1 MSKVTKV
8 VGKISHEIAKK
19 YDLYDYEN
27 RNIVQSLDLYAHIQK
42 HISEFKSI
50 DSYNNSV
57 FNVDKIIN
65 NPYFVY
71 YDSSRNSL
79 QYYKEIDEFTCV
91 VVKLNIRKNK
101 DIYVSTIYPVN
112 KLKIEKLKRKQL
124 IEKYTYHGEF

>member
-1 MSKVTKV
+1 MGKVIKI
-8 VGKISHEIAKK
+8 VGKISHEVASK
-19 YDLYDYEN
+19 YNLYEYEN
-27 RNIVQSLDLYAHIQK
+27 RDIVQSLDLYVHIQK

-65 NPYFVY
+65 DPYFVY
-71 YDSSRNSL
+71 YDISRNSL
-79 QYYKEIDEFTCV
+79 LYYKEIDEFTCV

-124 IEKYTYHGEF
+124 LEKYMYHGEF